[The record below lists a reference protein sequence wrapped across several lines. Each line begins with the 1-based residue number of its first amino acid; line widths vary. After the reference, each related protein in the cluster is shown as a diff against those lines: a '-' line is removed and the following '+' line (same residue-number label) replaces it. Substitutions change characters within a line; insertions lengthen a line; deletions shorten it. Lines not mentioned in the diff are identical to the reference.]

1 MTGVVLTAWSLAVA
15 VVAASVLAK
24 TVDWPATRAAWPVR
38 SRAWRG
44 LLGPWQV
51 VSGEVAVVVLAML
64 PVDGRTRFLALATVY
79 AGYAVAGVVL
89 RGRPCAC
96 FGSTLATR
104 FGWRHAAVCA
114 AVAALLV
121 TGALS
126 PVSVRDAS
134 VVAVTGAMAGVAVMG
149 WARLRHVRSR
159 RRATDPAK
167 LTLVDHVV
175 VYGSTGCPGCRG
187 VWAQREQLAALASCS
202 VEFRLVPEK
211 EAMARAG
218 GAIPAAVGYDR
229 DGSPVFGPAVGLT
242 AIRAMFTGDPRD
254 VAHR

>member
-1 MTGVVLTAWSLAVA
+1 MTGVVLTVWSLAVA
-15 VVAASVLAK
+15 VIAASVSAK

-38 SRAWRG
+38 SRVWRG

-51 VSGEVAVVVLAML
+51 VSCEVAVVVLAML
-64 PVDGRTRFLALATVY
+64 PVDGRIRFLVLATMY
-79 AGYAVAGVVL
+79 AGYAMAGVVL

-96 FGSTLATR
+96 FGRTLATR
-104 FGWRHAAVCA
+104 FGWRHATVCA
-114 AVAALLV
+114 TAAAFLLA
-121 TGALS
+121 GALS

-134 VVAVTGAMAGVAVMG
+134 VAAGAGAVAGVAVMG
-149 WARLRHVRSR
+149 LAQLRHVRTR

-167 LTLVDHVV
+167 LALVDHVV

-202 VEFRLVPEK
+202 VEFRLVPEQ

-242 AIRAMFTGDPRD
+242 AIRAMLTGRSRE